1 MESKIMSFVTDQQ
14 TSQPPSVS
22 GKAVIDRLQQK
33 AQIADRRVARQNTA
47 QDYGCQQQ
55 PQPNACLREM
65 ASLCPMQRGQ
75 NDQNGRAIGHR
86 QKPMPASRNSAQKQ
100 AQDMPA
106 PGLARP

>member
-55 PQPNACLREM
+55 PQPNACLRET
-65 ASLCPMQRGQ
+65 AWLGPMQRGQ
-75 NDQNGRAIGHR
+75 NGQAIGHR
-86 QKPMPASRNSAQKQ
+86 QKPMPASQNSAQKQ
-100 AQDMPA
+100 VQDKPA
-106 PGLARP
+106 PKLARP